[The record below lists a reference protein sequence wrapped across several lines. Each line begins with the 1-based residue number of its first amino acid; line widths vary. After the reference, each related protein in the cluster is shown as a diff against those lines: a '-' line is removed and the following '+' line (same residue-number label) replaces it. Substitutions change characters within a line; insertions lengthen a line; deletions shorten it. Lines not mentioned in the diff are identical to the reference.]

1 MSDGVPVTG
10 WGRRLA
16 RNTLLAATGRAVTLA
31 SWWWLTPLVL
41 RALGAEGFAVWA
53 LFFALTGYLA
63 ALDLGLVQGTLR
75 HVAAARQRGEVRAAS
90 AFVTLGVMGFVI
102 LGVLWLLLVLALRA
116 PLLAWL
122 HVPEAQVAAADVAM
136 RGGAAVVV
144 LAGVANVLMAA
155 LQGHDRFDLAN
166 ALSLVVVTVHAAGVL
181 LALRMGAGLPG
192 LVVAVGAG
200 WAVGAI
206 AGAIALTARIPG
218 GGFVGWSVARPHLRE
233 ALAFGGPMQ
242 LAGMLSMLHVQLDK
256 FLLPGMVA
264 LAAVTPYE
272 LGSRV
277 PGSLQT
283 FPLMLLLAML
293 PAAAS
298 LHAAGDRTRLR
309 ELFLRGSRYLLIA
322 TSVLVAAL
330 VVVAERLFAVW
341 LGPGHAE
348 AALVMR
354 GVTLATGLALSTG
367 MGTVAVRAIGR
378 TDLEAGF
385 AAIVLGLHIALSRA
399 LIPGHGLTGAVVA
412 LLVAN
417 AIACPVFMFRMAG
430 ALGWSRREVLFTV
443 VEREEKYKVKNVIDN
458 VVFRGS
464 DALSGWLF
472 HALRG
477 AGLEAEQADRR
488 RHRELEEV
496 ARADQRRG
504 CGNTMLLAGD
514 AVQQVGEP
522 GIEIDLD
529 NDGES

>member
-1 MSDGVPVTG
+1 VTDVATG
-10 WGRRLA
+10 LGRRLV
-16 RNTLLAATGRAVTLA
+16 RNTLLAATGRLVTLV

-41 RALGAEGFAVWA
+41 RALGADGFAVWA

-63 ALDLGLVQGTLR
+63 ALDLGIVQGTLR
-75 HVAAARQRGEVRAAS
+75 HVAAARQRGDQDEAG
-90 AFVTLGVMGFVI
+90 AFVTLGALGF
-102 LGVLWLLLVLALRA
+102 GVLGLLWWGAVVALRA

-122 HVPEAQVAAADVAM
+122 YVPDAQVAAADFALV
-136 RGGAAVVV
+136 GGAGVFV
-144 LAGVANVLMAA
+144 LAGLANVMMAA
-155 LQGHDRFDLAN
+155 LQGHDRFDVAN
-166 ALSLVVVTVHAAGVL
+166 GLSLAVVTVHAAGVL
-181 LALRMGAGLPG
+181 LALRLGAGLPG

-200 WAVGAI
+200 WAVGAV
-206 AGAIALTARIPG
+206 AGLVALRMAVPDAR
-218 GGFVGWSVARPHLRE
+218 FVGWGAARAHVRE

-242 LAGMLSMLHVQLDK
+242 IAGMLSMLHVQLDK

-298 LHAAGDRTRLR
+298 LHAAGDRARLH
-309 ELFLRGSRYLLIA
+309 ELFVRGSRYLLA
-322 TSVLVAAL
+322 ASAVLVAAL
-330 VVVAERLFAVW
+330 FVVADRLFLVW

-385 AAIVLGLHIALSRA
+385 AAIVLALHLVLSRL
-399 LIPGHGLTGAVVA
+399 LIPTHGLEGAVVA

-417 AIACPVFMFRMAG
+417 AIACPVFMLRMAH
-430 ALGWSRREVLFTV
+430 ALGWSRREVLL
-443 VEREEKYKVKNVIDN
+443 KVPAWPVLATLVGLAASIGADRALGALAGWAG
-458 VVFRGS
+458 VAAVAGS
-464 DALSGWLF
+464 GAMGALAVLLLSGQLPWRELR
-472 HALRG
+472 ALLVPTRR
-477 AGLEAEQADRR
+477 ADRS
-488 RHRELEEV
+488 LV
-496 ARADQRRG
+496 
-504 CGNTMLLAGD
+504 
-514 AVQQVGEP
+514 
-522 GIEIDLD
+522 
-529 NDGES
+529 

>member
-1 MSDGVPVTG
+1 MSEGAAVTG

-16 RNTLLAATGRAVTLA
+16 RNTLLAATGRAVTLV

-41 RALGAEGFAVWA
+41 RALGADGFAVWA

-75 HVAAARQRGEVRAAS
+75 HVAAARQRGDQREAA
-90 AFVTLGVMGFVI
+90 AFVTLGALGFVG
-102 LGVLWLLLVLALRA
+102 LGALWGALVLVLRA

-122 HVPEAQVAAADVAM
+122 QVPEAQVAAADFAM
-136 RGGAAVVV
+136 RGGALVFV
-144 LAGVANVLMAA
+144 LAGLANLMMAA

-206 AGAIALTARIPG
+206 AGAIVLRSRVPG
-218 GGFVGWSVARPHLRE
+218 ACFVGWGVARAHVRE

-309 ELFLRGSRYLLIA
+309 ELFLRGSRYLLMA
-322 TSVLVAAL
+322 TAVLVAAL
-330 VVVAERLFAVW
+330 FVVADRLFAVW
-341 LGPGHAE
+341 LGPGHSE
-348 AALVMR
+348 AAMVMR

-378 TDLEAGF
+378 TDLEAAF
-385 AAIVLGLHIALSRA
+385 AAIVLGLHLALSRA
-399 LIPGHGLTGAVVA
+399 LIPAQGLSGAVLA

-430 ALGWSRREVLFTV
+430 ALGWSRREVLLAV
-443 VEREEKYKVKNVIDN
+443 PARPLA
-458 VVFRGS
+458 
-464 DALSGWLF
+464 ALIV
-472 HALRG
+472 
-477 AGLEAEQADRR
+477 GLAASASADRALAMLGVDGWAGVAGVAASGALGALLVGVMSGQLPW
-488 RHRELEEV
+488 HEL
-496 ARADQRRG
+496 RA
-504 CGNTMLLAGD
+504 LLTPTRATGRGD
-514 AVQQVGEP
+514 A
-522 GIEIDLD
+522 
-529 NDGES
+529 